1 MQASRCL
8 FHDFYD
14 LTHFSHHIFS
24 KMLFLPRRGAQFCKT
39 ISYIFDWKFL
49 FFDPRTASIRAFF
62 AIWFALFALLAVP
75 IAIFSLHAPPRA
87 SQSLPGSPFYRQDDP
102 KYEQKV
108 RIVVQSRSPMSK
120 STPKWPQSDQK
131 VSIDRAVDIRKSL
144 KSIGKMCISV
154 KHAVHSQSDVE
165 VTLIC
170 PKRSENTPKMC
181 QGTPQV
187 TPQWPQRVPKVRLKW
202 LPNAPKWR
210 QSRPWPWGS
219 GALFRFEAVLQS

>member
-39 ISYIFDWKFL
+39 LSYIFDWKFL
-49 FFDPRTASIRAFF
+49 FFDPRTASIKAFF

-75 IAIFSLHAPPRA
+75 VAIFSLHAPPRA

-144 KSIGKMCISV
+144 KSIGKCVFPWNMQFIV
-154 KHAVHSQSDVE
+154 KA
-165 VTLIC
+165 
-170 PKRSENTPKMC
+170 M
-181 QGTPQV
+181 
-187 TPQWPQRVPKVRLKW
+187 LKW
-202 LPNAPKWR
+202 PLSVQNDRKIHQTCTKGPPK
-210 QSRPWPWGS
+210 SPPSDPKGS
-219 GALFRFEAVLQS
+219 PKYA

>member
-1 MQASRCL
+1 MPLSW
-8 FHDFYD
+8 
-14 LTHFSHHIFS
+14 
-24 KMLFLPRRGAQFCKT
+24 FLW
-39 ISYIFDWKFL
+39 SN
-49 FFDPRTASIRAFF
+49 S
-62 AIWFALFALLAVP
+62 LFASHFFKNVVP
-75 IAIFSLHAPPRA
+75 ASAGSTILQNDFMHFWLKIPRFWPPDGLDKSNFCHLIRSFCSFGRSDRYCFAPCPHFAPPRA
-87 SQSLPGSPFYRQDDP
+87 SQSFPGSPSYRQDDP
-102 KYEQKV
+102 KYDQKV
-108 RIVVQSRSPMSK
+108 RIVVQSRPPMSK

-219 GALFRFEAVLQS
+219 GSLFRFEAVLQS